1 MSEVTTEQIQPVAK
15 PTVISE
21 LQKVIRGYLDKHTRI
36 SLNGLSKRCTVSEP
50 TLRRIMNGQVK
61 TTPTLTT
68 VVDILSTINKEG
80 NIRTLADMYPG
91 PLAEVLSEGFS
102 IFEAEELDYVYNQK
116 LNEVL
121 KDETSYLIYKL
132 AANRCGLAQSK
143 IRELFGLVGEEKIY
157 NLKKEDLLEEKIE
170 RGQVHYH
177 AKIVGFSLDHKLFVK
192 NFKSVANFIKTG
204 TQTGPKTNLYYNF
217 SESVN
222 EQGRREILRLQK
234 EALRKIAKILDDE
247 RFAGDIPLFVLS
259 AVDDMDS
266 TGTIPGSVLQ

>member
-1 MSEVTTEQIQPVAK
+1 MSEITTEQEVQK

-21 LQKVIRGYLDKHTRI
+21 LQAVIRGYLEKHTRI

-50 TLRRIMNGQVK
+50 TLRRIMHGQVK

-68 VVDILSTINKEG
+68 IVDILTTINKES
-80 NIRTLADMYPG
+80 NIRKLAGMYPG
-91 PLAEVLSEGFS
+91 PLADILSEGFS

-116 LNEVL
+116 LNDVL

-132 AANRCGLAQSK
+132 AANRSGLAQSK

-157 NLKKEDLLEEKIE
+157 SLKKEDLIEEKIE

-204 TQTGPKTNLYYNF
+204 AQTGPKTNLYYNF

-234 EALRKIAKILDDE
+234 ESLRKVAKILDDE
-247 RFAGDIPLFVLS
+247 RYAGDIPLFVLS